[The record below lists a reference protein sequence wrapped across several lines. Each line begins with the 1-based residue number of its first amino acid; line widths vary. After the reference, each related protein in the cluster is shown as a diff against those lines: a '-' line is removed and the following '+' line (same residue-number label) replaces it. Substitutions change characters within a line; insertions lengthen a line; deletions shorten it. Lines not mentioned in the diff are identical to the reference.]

1 MATILSSKNN
11 LRLERSNQKVSWIE
25 GHWHMR
31 IRTIPALIFSFLVY
45 YDSTTSF
52 HHLEAIRRTHEN
64 LYDGLCC
71 VLVLTFL
78 PFCKIEWRLHD
89 NSICLCESGKSVSC
103 RTWKWKSKIHRKFQL
118 FIIHLVDVNFEDYE
132 QCFGAI
138 SSEIYLW
145 MFPNFTFKSC
155 VQNIQLTWWS
165 ASKCFDAVYVSYELN
180 FSLSELCMPIVH
192 GGVM

>member
-118 FIIHLVDVNFEDYE
+118 FIIHLVGVNFEDYE

-145 MFPNFTFKSC
+145 MFPILRSRAVCKTFSKLDGVLQSALTPFMLATNSILAF
-155 VQNIQLTWWS
+155 QN
-165 ASKCFDAVYVSYELN
+165 YV
-180 FSLSELCMPIVH
+180 CQ
-192 GGVM
+192 